1 MLRQLDS
8 PWWYY
13 GIAVLIGA
21 LVGRTWRWE
30 VGLLVGYAFILLTE
44 TVFARGVTPEP
55 HFQPALFWSWREWQ
69 IQKDQILT
77 NIAMFIPIG
86 VLTGLIWKW
95 RGLLVTVGLSM
106 GIEVL
111 QLISQRGLCEFDDVI
126 HNTVGAAIGVGIVM
140 IIKMMLGALDENNR
154 ENC

>member
-1 MLRQLDS
+1 MDI

-13 GIAVLIGA
+13 AVAVLIGVV
-21 LVGRTWRWE
+21 VGRTWRWKG
-30 VGLLVGYAFILLTE
+30 GLLAGYMFLVLAE
-44 TVFARGVTPEP
+44 TVLIRKPFDGQ
-55 HFQPALFWSWREWQ
+55 HFQPELFWSWKEWD
-69 IQKDQILT
+69 IQKNQILT

-95 RGLLVTVGLSM
+95 RGLLVAVGLSM

-111 QLISQRGLCEFDDVI
+111 QLISQRGLCEFDDMI

-154 ENC
+154 ENR